1 MRLIMNLYVLVT
13 LSCSVLLKA
22 QIGSTSVDNFPVYQD
37 TGNPQEDAQRY
48 NAANKAWMAATPGA
62 IPAMVNSQ
70 WQASIKTEIEDKK
83 VNAEQK
89 IATIPPNQHYTQE
102 GTPIAAP
109 QKTINNVALQP
120 IQKQVI
126 PDDYP
131 QLIDTGNPDEDH
143 RKLDAA
149 KQAWIAANPAAYAKM
164 FEGQNYQ
171 NNPAVVI
178 SNTEQK
184 TKLTEPETV
193 NSSPIAEQKAVM
205 IPPYNPNQNAE
216 QQEMPVMPITEQIPA
231 PPQNQI
237 LPADYP
243 KHVDTGNQQQDQ
255 QKYET
260 AKQAWIATHTQAYE
274 NINVRTKQL
283 IDKQEFD
290 QMPSEKQQHILQNPD
305 LYFIANTLYVDEQIA
320 IVANPHQ
327 PAEKHQVTQEDIS
340 NMPAE
345 KLEYIKKHPDVY
357 EIVVKKKPIIQE
369 GQIIQGQ
376 TLEKYKV
383 TKDDLDK
390 INPEKLIYMKA
401 HPEVYDLTG
410 IE

>member
-1 MRLIMNLYVLVT
+1 VPNCLLDFQLPLNIFVMRLIMNLYVLVT

-48 NAANKAWMAATPGA
+48 NAANKAWMAANPKA

-70 WQASIKTEIEDKK
+70 WQAPVKTEIENK
-83 VNAEQK
+83 NAMAEQK
-89 IATIPPNQHYTQE
+89 AATIPPNQHYTQE
-102 GTPIAAP
+102 GIPIAAP

-243 KHVDTGNQQQDQ
+243 KHIDTGN
-255 QKYET
+255 
-260 AKQAWIATHTQAYE
+260 AE
-274 NINVRTKQL
+274 NAV
-283 IDKQEFD
+283 
-290 QMPSEKQQHILQNPD
+290 
-305 LYFIANTLYVDEQIA
+305 EQVA

-327 PAEKHQVTQEDIS
+327 TAEKHQVTQEDIS

-369 GQIIQGQ
+369 GQLLQGR
-376 TLEKYKV
+376 TLEKYKI
-383 TKDDLDK
+383 TKEDLDK
-390 INPEKLIYMKA
+390 TSPEKLLYMKA
-401 HPEVYDLTG
+401 HPEVYDLTE